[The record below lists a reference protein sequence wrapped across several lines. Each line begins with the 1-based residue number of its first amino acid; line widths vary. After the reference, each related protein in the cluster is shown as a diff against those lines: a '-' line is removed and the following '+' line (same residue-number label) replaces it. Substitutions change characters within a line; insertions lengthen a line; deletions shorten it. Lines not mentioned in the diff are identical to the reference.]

1 MKRLFFI
8 LTVAMMFTF
17 ISCERPADI
26 DTPETPE
33 KPETPET
40 PATPETG
47 DTIPTIEEQSPI
59 KGVWKCHLNGMQM
72 KLEYGESNV
81 KYTYYIEFYKA
92 AAIYEGTYAIN
103 GNEITHEFTSLTKKN
118 SSKIEYY
125 SPDKMPK
132 EALLQDANTIIYMDN
147 SYKRQ

>member
-8 LTVAMMFTF
+8 LAVAMMFTF
-17 ISCERPADI
+17 ISCERPADV
-26 DTPETPE
+26 D
-33 KPETPET
+33 TPET

-59 KGVWKCHLNGMQM
+59 MGVWKCQLDGGQM
-72 KLEYGESNV
+72 TLEYGDHNV
-81 KYTYYIEFYKA
+81 KYTYYIEFYNA
-92 AAIYEGTYAIN
+92 TAIYEGTYTIK
-103 GNEITHEFTSLTKKN
+103 GNEITHEFTSLTTKN

-132 EALLQDANTIIYMDN
+132 EALLHDANTIIYMDN

>member
-1 MKRLFFI
+1 MKHLSFI
-8 LTVAMMFTF
+8 FAAAMMFAF
-17 ISCERPADI
+17 ISCERHSEI
-26 DTPETPE
+26 DN
-33 KPETPET
+33 
-40 PATPETG
+40 PATG
-47 DTIPTIEEQSPI
+47 DNPSIVEEQSPI
-59 KGVWKCHLNGMQM
+59 KGIWKCNMNGVQM

-92 AAIYEGTYAIN
+92 TAIYEGTYAIN

>member
-1 MKRLFFI
+1 MKKLFTFVV
-8 LTVAMMFTF
+8 VAMIFAF
-17 ISCERPADI
+17 ISCERPADV
-26 DTPETPE
+26 DTPETS
-33 KPETPET
+33 ET
-40 PATPETG
+40 PAASETG
-47 DTIPTIEEQSPI
+47 DTIPAIEEQSPI
-59 KGVWKCHLNGMQM
+59 KGIWKCNMNGVQM

-81 KYTYYIEFYKA
+81 KYTYYIELYKA
-92 AAIYEGTYAIN
+92 TAIYEGTYAIN

>member
-1 MKRLFFI
+1 MKRLFII
-8 LTVAMMFTF
+8 LAAAMMFTF
-17 ISCERPADI
+17 ISCERPADV
-26 DTPETPE
+26 D
-33 KPETPET
+33 TPET

-59 KGVWKCHLNGMQM
+59 KGVWKCQLDGGQM
-72 KLEYGESNV
+72 TLEYGDHNV
-81 KYTYYIEFYKA
+81 KYTYYIEFYSA
-92 AAIYEGTYAIN
+92 TAIYEGTYTIK
-103 GNEITHEFTSLTKKN
+103 GNEITHEFTSLTTKN